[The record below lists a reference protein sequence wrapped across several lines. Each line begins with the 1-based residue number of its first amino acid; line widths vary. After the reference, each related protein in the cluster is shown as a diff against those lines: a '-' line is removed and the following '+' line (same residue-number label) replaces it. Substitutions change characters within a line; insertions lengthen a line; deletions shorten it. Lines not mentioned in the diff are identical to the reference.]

1 MGKPG
6 IMLYFEIRP
15 CLDMMPMEMRG
26 ELLTAMMDYGEK
38 GKEPKLTGILEAL
51 WPLIRVRLDCD
62 TKRYDKI
69 VIRNQYATYAKAAK
83 KNNEEKLSYEKWLK
97 IHYPDHEDDY
107 PMDD

>member
-6 IMLYFEIRP
+6 IMLYFEICP
-15 CLDMMPMEMRG
+15 CL
-26 ELLTAMMDYGEK
+26 ELMTQKEK
-38 GKEPKLTGILEAL
+38 GDLLDAMLAYGQTEKEPELSGKLQII

>member
-6 IMLYFEIRP
+6 IMVYFDIRP

-26 ELLTAMMDYGEK
+26 ELLTAMMDYGQT
-38 GKEPKLTGILEAL
+38 GKEPELTGMLEVI

-83 KNNEEKLSYEKWLK
+83 KNKEEKLAYEKWLEV
-97 IHYPDHEDDY
+97 HYPDHVDDY
-107 PMDD
+107 LLDD